1 MSLTVFLTTA
11 LCSKTELPASF
22 YVQFQGELQSEKAT
36 FILQFYNGTIL
47 TSKNMRLTF
56 SMNQTGKEQ
65 YSIHIALDFGS
76 FSNETTTNAVIS
88 DGRLIVD
95 SVPSIFVVNPDLLID
110 GNTIQLYQTAKRT
123 LEGTVVRTG
132 LPPTA
137 IGDYRVTSKMVTAYY
152 KTDSNSMAM
161 PLTLGFDPKTG
172 VLTEAAGQ
180 LTDILLDKMGIDF
193 ILGGTFELIS
203 YSEKLNF
210 DLVSTSQV
218 PLWIILTA
226 TASLSGAITAL
237 AYKSLRKRK
246 ACRNI
251 RTGNVKK
258 LLKVII

>member
-1 MSLTVFLTTA
+1 
-11 LCSKTELPASF
+11 
-22 YVQFQGELQSEKAT
+22 
-36 FILQFYNGTIL
+36 
-47 TSKNMRLTF
+47 
-56 SMNQTGKEQ
+56 MNQTGKEQ